1 MVEAAT
7 KMEVILTE
15 IEHLESIEKMKFHV
29 NVCMYVMYVCRKC
42 MYVCVHIHTCIHSYM
57 HTTLHINL
65 CIRVH
70 MT

>member
-29 NVCMYVMYVCRKC
+29 CMYVCRKC
-42 MYVCVHIHTCIHSYM
+42 MYVCVHIHTCIHS
-57 HTTLHINL
+57 
-65 CIRVH
+65 
-70 MT
+70 